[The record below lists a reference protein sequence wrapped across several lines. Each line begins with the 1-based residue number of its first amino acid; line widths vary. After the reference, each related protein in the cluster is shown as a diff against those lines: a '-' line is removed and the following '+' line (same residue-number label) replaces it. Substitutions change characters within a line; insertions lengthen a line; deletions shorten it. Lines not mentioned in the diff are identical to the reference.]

1 MYSGVGVE
9 LAQKRV
15 EMTCVFSVSECIVY
29 AKTRSSSSL
38 SSMLQR
44 IWIGAA
50 GEAHPFR
57 LGGTYAMEVIE
68 EEEVLV
74 EEQEDLVRGEVM
86 DSVLK

>member
-1 MYSGVGVE
+1 
-9 LAQKRV
+9 
-15 EMTCVFSVSECIVY
+15 
-29 AKTRSSSSL
+29 
-38 SSMLQR
+38 MLQR

-57 LGGTYAMEVIE
+57 LGGTYAIEVIE

-74 EEQEDLVRGEVM
+74 EEQADLVRGEVM